1 MADANAAL
9 SELDQLQQQLN
20 KALTDE
26 DWAALSDL
34 NARVKPT
41 VEPIMLALEQGLLK
55 PSAVQA
61 RLETLNDFVQM
72 ANSAALAAREA
83 AQDSLK
89 GVNKNRSAARAYQ
102 NVSSGKP
109 K

>member
-41 VEPIMLALEQGLLK
+41 VEPVMQALEQGLIK
-55 PSAVQA
+55 PSAVQS

-72 ANSAALAAREA
+72 ANSAAMAAREA

>member
-41 VEPIMLALEQGLLK
+41 VEPVMLALEQGLLK

-89 GVNKNRSAARAYQ
+89 GVNKNRNAARAYQ